1 MAANVSG
8 SMSGRPI
15 RRGASTSRRRHSR
28 CTIKIHNTNPEWGDG
43 FEGFTKRLGS
53 RQAQFIIQ
61 NSVTSFGDG
70 ILGWEPRYDRCRC
83 EGFWPR
89 TRHAIDPAG
98 LERQAVPSAAALTLA
113 PTLSER
119 RREENRRNSGTKLR
133 CECAIPT
140 CQETLPIAAG
150 YHRGAA
156 DRYIVTPTHVNG
168 GSPVR
173 VADHFFVIS
182 NKEGRRSS

>member
-70 ILGWEPRYDRCRC
+70 VLGLGAALRPLPLRRILAAHAACDCQEFRNLRADR
-83 EGFWPR
+83 EIVTTPS
-89 TRHAIDPAG
+89 H
-98 LERQAVPSAAALTLA
+98 AVP
-113 PTLSER
+113 R
-119 RREENRRNSGTKLR
+119 
-133 CECAIPT
+133 
-140 CQETLPIAAG
+140 
-150 YHRGAA
+150 
-156 DRYIVTPTHVNG
+156 
-168 GSPVR
+168 
-173 VADHFFVIS
+173 
-182 NKEGRRSS
+182 